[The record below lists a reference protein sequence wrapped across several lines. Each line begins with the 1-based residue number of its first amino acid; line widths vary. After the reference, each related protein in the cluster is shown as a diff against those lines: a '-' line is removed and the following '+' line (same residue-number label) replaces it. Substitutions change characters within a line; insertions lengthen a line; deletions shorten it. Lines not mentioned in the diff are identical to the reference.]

1 MKKYTRAQ
9 NIKYYA
15 KLPRKRVS
23 VGALFFNNKN
33 QLLIVKPNY
42 KDNWLLV
49 GGSVEKQESPYQG
62 IKREVKEEI
71 GINFKPRPICIEYQL
86 KKNFQSETIYIL
98 FYGGVLN
105 QKQINAIKLQKSE
118 LEEYKFI
125 SPKLAIKVLSKTAG
139 PRIPHCLKAIKN
151 KQIVYLE
158 NGKLIN
164 NL

>member
-15 KLPRKRVS
+15 NLPRKRVS
-23 VGALFFNNKN
+23 AGALFFNTKN

-49 GGSVEKQESPYQG
+49 DGSVEAKESPYQG
-62 IKREVKEEI
+62 IKRELKEEI
-71 GINFKPRPICIEYQL
+71 GLSFRPHPICIEYKL
-86 KKNFQSETIYIL
+86 RKNFQSETIYIL

-105 QKQINAIKLQKSE
+105 QKQINSIKLQKSE

-125 SPKLAIKVLSKTAG
+125 SPKSAIKVLSKTAG
-139 PRIPHCLKAIKN
+139 ARIPHCLRAIKN
-151 KQIVYLE
+151 KELIYLE
-158 NGKLIN
+158 NGKIIK
-164 NL
+164 